1 MYKRSELILGPSDA
15 IQLVVLVILLA
26 LSAFFSSAE
35 TALTTV
41 NRLRVRALVDDGD
54 ARAIVLAKVIDDP
67 GKLLSAILIGNNI
80 VNISASSIATLL
92 ATNFFGNAGAGIAT
106 GVMTLLVLIFGEVTP
121 KTMASL
127 KAEKIALSY
136 AKTVYGIMFIFTPL
150 IFILDLLS
158 GGILRLFGI
167 DPDKRDDSVTEEDLR
182 TIVEA
187 GHEDGVLETE
197 EHKMIN
203 NVFDFGD
210 HQAKDIMVPRVDM
223 CFLKLDA
230 TYEDFMKIYREEKF
244 TRIPVYEETRDNV
257 IGILNVKDLILY
269 DKDQEFHVKDFLR
282 EAYYTYEFKNTSEL
296 MMEMRKNSISIA
308 IVLDEY
314 GATAGLVTLEDLLE
328 EIVGDIRDEFDEA
341 EAEEVQQLGEQEYLV
356 EGACKLEDL
365 NDMIGLG
372 IESEDYDSIGGI
384 VIDAL
389 QHLPSEGEE
398 VTLENGTRLV
408 VEKID
413 KNRIEKVHIYLPEP
427 KTEEDEDDS
436 ETEK

>member
-1 MYKRSELILGPSDA
+1 MGPSNA

-41 NRLRVRALVDDGD
+41 NKLRIRGLVDDGD
-54 ARAIVLAKVIDDP
+54 ERAIILTKVTDDP

-92 ATNFFGNAGAGIAT
+92 ATDFWGNAGAGIAT
-106 GVMTLLVLIFGEVTP
+106 GVMTLLVLVFGEVTP
-121 KTMASL
+121 KTYASL
-127 KAEKIALSY
+127 QAEKIALKY
-136 AKTVYGIMFIFTPL
+136 AKIIYGIMFLFTPL
-150 IFILDLLS
+150 IFVLDLLS
-158 GGILRLFGI
+158 GGILRLLGI

-187 GHEDGVLETE
+187 GHEDGVLENE

-223 CFLKLDA
+223 CFLKLDS
-230 TYEDFMKIYREEKF
+230 TYEEFINIYKEEKF

-257 IGILNVKDLILY
+257 VGILNVKDLLLY
-269 DKDQEFHVKDFLR
+269 DKTQEFHVRDFLR

-296 MMEMRKNSISIA
+296 MVEMRKNSISIA

-328 EIVGDIRDEFDEA
+328 EIVGDIRDEFDDA
-341 EAEEVQQLGEQEYLV
+341 EAEEVQKLGEREYLV
-356 EGACKLEDL
+356 EGSCKLEDL

-372 IESEDYDSIGGI
+372 VESEDYDSIGGI

-389 QHLPSEGEE
+389 QHLPVEGED

-408 VEKID
+408 VEQVD
-413 KNRIEKVHIYLPEP
+413 KNRIEKVHIYLPELP
-427 KTEEDEDDS
+427 DEEECAES
-436 ETEK
+436 EA

>member
-1 MYKRSELILGPSDA
+1 MGPSDA
-15 IQLVVLVILLA
+15 IQLVVLIILLA

-41 NRLRVRALVDDGD
+41 NRLRVRALVDDGNEQ
-54 ARAIVLAKVIDDP
+54 AIVLAKVIDDP

-92 ATNFFGNAGAGIAT
+92 ATEFFGNAGAGIAT
-106 GVMTLLVLIFGEVTP
+106 GVMTLLVLIFGEITP

-127 KAEKIALSY
+127 KAEKIALNY
-136 AKTVYGIMFIFTPL
+136 AKTVYAIMVIFTPL
-150 IFILDLLS
+150 IFILDFLS
-158 GGILRLFGI
+158 GGILRLFGV

-187 GHEDGVLETE
+187 GHEDGVLEPE

-223 CFLKLDA
+223 CFLKLNA
-230 TYEDFMKIYREEKF
+230 TYEDFMNLYREEKF

-269 DKDQEFHVKDFLR
+269 DKSQEFHVKDFLR
-282 EAYYTYEFKNTSEL
+282 EAYYTYELKNTSEL

-314 GATAGLVTLEDLLE
+314 GATAGLVTLEDLIE

-341 EAEEVQQLGEQEYLV
+341 EAEEVQKLGEREYLV

-384 VIDAL
+384 VIEAL
-389 QHLPSEGEE
+389 QHLPSENEE
-398 VTLENGTRLV
+398 VTLENGTRLI

-413 KNRIEKVHIYLPEP
+413 KNRIEKLHIYLPEP
-427 KTEEDEDDS
+427 EDDS
-436 ETEK
+436 EENNSKVED

>member
-1 MYKRSELILGPSDA
+1 MGPSDA

-54 ARAIVLAKVIDDP
+54 ARAIILAKVIDDP

-92 ATNFFGNAGAGIAT
+92 ATKFFGSAGAGIAT

-230 TYEDFMKIYREEKF
+230 TYEDFMEIYREEKF

-328 EIVGDIRDEFDEA
+328 EIVGDIRDVFDES

-398 VTLENGTRLV
+398 VTLENGTRLI

-427 KTEEDEDDS
+427 KAEEDEDDS

>member
-1 MYKRSELILGPSDA
+1 MGPSDA
-15 IQLVVLVILLA
+15 IQIVVLVILLG

-41 NRLRVRALVDDGD
+41 NRLRVRAWVEEGD
-54 ARAIVLAKVIDDP
+54 KRAIILSKVIDDP

-92 ATNFFGNAGAGIAT
+92 ATEFWGNAGAGIAT
-106 GVMTLLVLIFGEVTP
+106 GVITLLVLIFGEITP

-136 AKTVYGIMFIFTPL
+136 AKVIYALMIVLTPL
-150 IFILDLLS
+150 IFILDILS

-167 DPDKRDDSVTEEDLR
+167 DPDHRDDSVTEEDLR

-187 GHEDGVLETE
+187 GHEDGVLENE
-197 EHKMIN
+197 EHMMIN
-203 NVFDFGD
+203 NVFDFAD
-210 HQAKDIMVPRVDM
+210 HQAKEIMVPRVDM

-230 TYEDFMKIYREEKF
+230 TYEEFMEIYKEEKF

-257 IGILNVKDLILY
+257 VGILNVKDLLLY
-269 DKDQEFHVKDFLR
+269 DKSQEFHVKDFLR
-282 EAYYTYEFKNTSEL
+282 EAYFTYEFKNTSEL
-296 MMEMRKNSISIA
+296 MVEMRKNSISIA

-314 GATAGLVTLEDLLE
+314 GSTAGLVTLEDLLE
-328 EIVGDIRDEFDEA
+328 EIVGDIRDEFDDA
-341 EAEEVQQLGEQEYLV
+341 EAEEVQKLGQGEYLV

-398 VTLENGTRLV
+398 VTLDNGTRLV
-408 VEKID
+408 VEKVD
-413 KNRIEKVHIYLPEP
+413 KNRIEKVHIYLRD
-427 KTEEDEDDS
+427 TEDEELTEMI
-436 ETEK
+436 ETAN

>member
-1 MYKRSELILGPSDA
+1 MGPSDA
-15 IQLVVLVILLA
+15 IQLVILVILLA

-54 ARAIVLAKVIDDP
+54 SRAIILSKVIDDP

-92 ATNFFGNAGAGIAT
+92 ATDFFGSAGAGIAT
-106 GVMTLLVLIFGEVTP
+106 GAMTLLVLIFGEITP

-127 KAEKIALSY
+127 KAEKISLKY
-136 AKTVYGIMFIFTPL
+136 AKIVYAIMIIFTPL

-158 GGILRLFGI
+158 GGILRLFGV

-230 TYEDFMKIYREEKF
+230 TYEDFMELYRAEKF

-257 IGILNVKDLILY
+257 VGILNVKDLLLY
-269 DKDQEFHVKDFLR
+269 DQDQEFHVKDFLR

-296 MMEMRKNSISIA
+296 MVEMRKNSISIA

-341 EAEEVQQLGEQEYLV
+341 EAEEVQKLGENEYLV
-356 EGACKLEDL
+356 EGSCKLEDL
-365 NDMIGLG
+365 NDMIDLG

-384 VIDAL
+384 AIDAL

-398 VTLENGTRLV
+398 VTLENGVRLI
-408 VEKID
+408 VEKVD
-413 KNRIEKVHIYLPEP
+413 KNRIEKVHLYLPE
-427 KTEEDEDDS
+427 KNSDEEESDETQDA
-436 ETEK
+436 

>member
-1 MYKRSELILGPSDA
+1 MGPSDA

-41 NRLRVRALVDDGD
+41 NRLRVRALVEEGDD
-54 ARAIVLAKVIDDP
+54 RAIVLSKVIDDP

-80 VNISASSIATLL
+80 VNISASSIATVL
-92 ATNFFGNAGAGIAT
+92 ATNLIGSAGAGIAT
-106 GVMTLLVLIFGEVTP
+106 GVMTFLVLIFGEITP

-136 AKTVYGIMFIFTPL
+136 AKIVYALMFVLTPL
-150 IFILDLLS
+150 IFILDFLS

-230 TYEDFMKIYREEKF
+230 TYEEFIEIYREEKF

-257 IGILNVKDLILY
+257 VGILNVKDLLLY
-269 DKDQEFHVKDFLR
+269 NPKEQEFHVKDFLR

-341 EAEEVQQLGEQEYLV
+341 EAEEVQQLGEREYLV

-384 VIDAL
+384 VIEAL
-389 QHLPSEGEE
+389 QHLPAEGEE
-398 VTLENGTRLV
+398 VTTENGTRLV

-427 KTEEDEDDS
+427 KSKEENEIS
-436 ETEK
+436 ETEES

>member
-1 MYKRSELILGPSDA
+1 MGPSDA

-92 ATNFFGNAGAGIAT
+92 ATKFFGSAGAGIAT

-136 AKTVYGIMFIFTPL
+136 AKTIYGIMFVFTPL

-158 GGILRLFGI
+158 GGLLRLLGV

-230 TYEDFMKIYREEKF
+230 TYEDFMEIYREDKF

-269 DKDQEFHVKDFLR
+269 DKNQEFHVKDFLR

-341 EAEEVQQLGEQEYLV
+341 EAEEVQQLGEREYLV

-398 VTLENGTRLV
+398 VTLDNGTRLI

-427 KTEEDEDDS
+427 KEDEDDVDS
-436 ETEK
+436 ETED

>member
-1 MYKRSELILGPSDA
+1 MGPSDA
-15 IQLVVLVILLA
+15 IQLVVLAILLS

-54 ARAIVLAKVIDDP
+54 PRAVILAKVIDDP

-80 VNISASSIATLL
+80 VNISASSL
-92 ATNFFGNAGAGIAT
+92 ATVLATKFFGDAGAGIAT
-106 GVMTLLVLIFGEVTP
+106 GIMTLLVLIFGEITP

-127 KAEKIALSY
+127 KAEKMALDY
-136 AKTVYGIMFIFTPL
+136 AKTVYAVMIVFTPL
-150 IFILDLLS
+150 IYILDFLS
-158 GGILRLFGI
+158 GGILRLFGV
-167 DPDKRDDSVTEEDLR
+167 DPDHRDDSVTEEDLR

-230 TYEDFMKIYREEKF
+230 TYEETMEVYKEEKF

-257 IGILNVKDLILY
+257 IGILNVKDLLLY
-269 DKDQEFHVKDFLR
+269 NKEQEFHVRDFLR
-282 EAYYTYEFKNTSEL
+282 EAYFTYEFKNTSEL

-341 EAEEVQQLGEQEYLV
+341 EAEEVQQLGEREYLV
-356 EGACKLEDL
+356 EGSCKLEDL

-384 VIDAL
+384 IIEAL
-389 QHLPSEGEE
+389 EHLPSEGEE
-398 VTLENGTRLV
+398 VTTENKVRLI
-408 VEKID
+408 VEKVD

-427 KTEEDEDDS
+427 ESIEEEADS
-436 ETEK
+436 EEEAEK

>member
-1 MYKRSELILGPSDA
+1 MGPSDA
-15 IQLVVLVILLA
+15 IQLVGLVILLA

-54 ARAIVLAKVIDDP
+54 ARAITLSKVIDDP

-92 ATNFFGNAGAGIAT
+92 ATDFFGSAGAGIAT
-106 GVMTLLVLIFGEVTP
+106 GAMTLLVLIFGEITP

-136 AKTVYGIMFIFTPL
+136 AKTIYAIMIIFTPL

-158 GGILRLFGI
+158 GGILRAFGI
-167 DPDKRDDSVTEEDLR
+167 DPDTRDDSVTEEDLR

-187 GHEDGVLETE
+187 GHEDGVLEPE

-210 HQAKDIMVPRVDM
+210 HQAKDIMVPRIDM
-223 CFLKLDA
+223 CFLSIDA
-230 TYEDFMKIYREEKF
+230 TYEEFMELYKEEKF
-244 TRIPVYEETRDNV
+244 TRIPVYEEVRDNV
-257 IGILNVKDLILY
+257 IGILNVKDLILFNPRE
-269 DKDQEFHVKDFLR
+269 QEFHVKDFLR
-282 EAYYTYEFKNTSEL
+282 KAYYTYEFKNTSEL
-296 MMEMRKNSISIA
+296 MVEMRKNSISIA

-314 GATAGLVTLEDLLE
+314 GATAGLVTLEDLIE

-341 EAEEVQQLGEQEYLV
+341 EAEEVQKLGELEYLV
-356 EGACKLEDL
+356 EGSCKLDDL

-384 VIDAL
+384 VIEAL
-389 QHLPSEGEE
+389 QHLPEEGEE
-398 VTLENGTRLV
+398 VTTENGIRLI

-413 KNRIEKVHIYLPEP
+413 KNRIEKVHIYLPEQEKDETAESSE
-427 KTEEDEDDS
+427 KTEI
-436 ETEK
+436 

>member
-1 MYKRSELILGPSDA
+1 MGPSDA

-92 ATNFFGNAGAGIAT
+92 ATKFFGSAGAGIAT

-136 AKTVYGIMFIFTPL
+136 AKTIYGIMFVFTPL

-158 GGILRLFGI
+158 GGLLRLLGV

-230 TYEDFMKIYREEKF
+230 TYEDFMEIYREEKF

-269 DKDQEFHVKDFLR
+269 DKNQEFHVKDFLR

-341 EAEEVQQLGEQEYLV
+341 EAEEVQQLGEREYLV

-398 VTLENGTRLV
+398 VTLDNGTRLI

-427 KTEEDEDDS
+427 KEDEDDVDS
-436 ETEK
+436 ETED

>member
-1 MYKRSELILGPSDA
+1 MGPSDA

-80 VNISASSIATLL
+80 VNISASSIATVL
-92 ATNFFGNAGAGIAT
+92 ATNFFGSAGAGIAT
-106 GVMTLLVLIFGEVTP
+106 GIMTLLVLIFGEVTP

-127 KAEKIALSY
+127 KAEKIALNY
-136 AKTVYGIMFIFTPL
+136 AKIVYVIMVVFTPL

-230 TYEDFMKIYREEKF
+230 TYEDFMEIYREEKF

-314 GATAGLVTLEDLLE
+314 GATAGLVTLEDLIE

>member
-1 MYKRSELILGPSDA
+1 MGPSDA

-54 ARAIVLAKVIDDP
+54 ARAITLSKVIDDP

-92 ATNFFGNAGAGIAT
+92 ATEFFGSAGAGIAT

-136 AKTVYGIMFIFTPL
+136 ARTIYALMVILTPL
-150 IFILDLLS
+150 ILILDLLS
-158 GGILRLFGI
+158 GGILRLFGV

-187 GHEDGVLETE
+187 GHEDGVLEPE

-230 TYEDFMKIYREEKF
+230 TYEDFMELYRAEKF

-257 IGILNVKDLILY
+257 IGILNVKDLLLY
-269 DKDQEFHVKDFLR
+269 DRNQEFHVKDFLR

-296 MMEMRKNSISIA
+296 LMEMRKNSISIA

-314 GATAGLVTLEDLLE
+314 GATVGLVTLEDLLE
-328 EIVGDIRDEFDEA
+328 EIVGDIRDEFDDA
-341 EAEEVQQLGEQEYLV
+341 EAEEVQKLGDNEYLV

-389 QHLPSEGEE
+389 QHLPVENEE
-398 VTLENGTRLV
+398 VTLENGVRLI
-408 VEKID
+408 VEKVD
-413 KNRIEKVHIYLPEP
+413 KNRIEKVHIYLPE
-427 KTEEDEDDS
+427 TQIGESD
-436 ETEK
+436 TEKAFE

>member
-1 MYKRSELILGPSDA
+1 MGPSDA

-54 ARAIVLAKVIDDP
+54 ARAITLSKVIDDP

-92 ATNFFGNAGAGIAT
+92 ATEFFGNAGAGIAT

-127 KAEKIALSY
+127 KAEKMALSY
-136 AKTVYGIMFIFTPL
+136 AGAIYVLMFILTPL
-150 IFILDLLS
+150 ILILDLLS
-158 GGILRLFGI
+158 GGILRLFGV

-230 TYEDFMKIYREEKF
+230 TYEDFMELYKSEKF

-257 IGILNVKDLILY
+257 IGILNVKDLLLY
-269 DKDQEFHVKDFLR
+269 DRNQEFHVKDFLR

-296 MMEMRKNSISIA
+296 MVEMRKNSISIA

-341 EAEEVQQLGEQEYLV
+341 EAEEVQKIGDNEYLV

-372 IESEDYDSIGGI
+372 VESEDYDSIGGI

-389 QHLPSEGEE
+389 QHLPVENEE
-398 VTLENGTRLV
+398 VTLENGVRLV
-408 VEKID
+408 VEKVD
-413 KNRIEKVHIYLPEP
+413 KNRIEKVHIYLPE
-427 KTEEDEDDS
+427 TNTDENN
-436 ETEK
+436 TEKILE

>member
-1 MYKRSELILGPSDA
+1 MGPSDA
-15 IQLVVLVILLA
+15 IQLTALVILLA

-54 ARAIVLAKVIDDP
+54 ARAIILSKVIDDP
-67 GKLLSAILIGNNI
+67 GKLLSALLIGNNI
-80 VNISASSIATLL
+80 VNISASSL
-92 ATNFFGNAGAGIAT
+92 ATVLATDFFGSAGAGIAT
-106 GVMTLLVLIFGEVTP
+106 GAMTLLVLIFGEITP

-127 KAEKIALSY
+127 RAEKISLSY
-136 AKTVYGIMFIFTPL
+136 AKIVYALMFMFTPL
-150 IFILDLLS
+150 IFILDILS
-158 GGILRLFGI
+158 GGILRLFGV

-223 CFLKLDA
+223 CFLKLNA
-230 TYEDFMKIYREEKF
+230 TYEDFVNLYREEKF
-244 TRIPVYEETRDNV
+244 TRIPVYEDTRDNV

-269 DKDQEFHVKDFLR
+269 DKTQEFHVKDYLR
-282 EAYYTYEFKNTSEL
+282 EAYYTYELKNTSEL
-296 MMEMRKNSISIA
+296 MVEMRKNSISIA

-328 EIVGDIRDEFDEA
+328 EIVGDIRDEYDEA
-341 EAEEVQQLGEQEYLV
+341 EAEEVIQLGEREYLV
-356 EGACKLEDL
+356 EGSCKLEDL

-389 QHLPSEGEE
+389 QHLPEENEE
-398 VTLENGTRLV
+398 VTLDCGIRLI
-408 VEKID
+408 VEQIE

-427 KTEEDEDDS
+427 EENPEEDSLEAD
-436 ETEK
+436 

>member
-1 MYKRSELILGPSDA
+1 MGPSDA
-15 IQLVVLVILLA
+15 IQLAVLVILLA

-54 ARAIVLAKVIDDP
+54 ARAIILAKVIDDP

-80 VNISASSIATLL
+80 VNISASSIATVL
-92 ATNFFGNAGAGIAT
+92 ATNFFGSAGAGIAT
-106 GVMTLLVLIFGEVTP
+106 GIMTLLVLIFGEVTP

-127 KAEKIALSY
+127 KAERIALSY
-136 AKTVYGIMFIFTPL
+136 AKIVYVIMVVFTPL

-230 TYEDFMKIYREEKF
+230 TYEEFIEIYREEKF

-257 IGILNVKDLILY
+257 VGILNVKDLLLY
-269 DKDQEFHVKDFLR
+269 NPKEQEFHVKDFLR

-314 GATAGLVTLEDLLE
+314 GATAVLVTLEDLLE

-341 EAEEVQQLGEQEYLV
+341 EAEEVQQLGEREYLV

-384 VIDAL
+384 VIEAL
-389 QHLPSEGEE
+389 QHLPAEGEE
-398 VTLENGTRLV
+398 VTTENGTRLV

-427 KTEEDEDDS
+427 KSKEENEIS
-436 ETEK
+436 ETEES

>member
-1 MYKRSELILGPSDA
+1 MGPSDA
-15 IQLVVLVILLA
+15 IQLAVLVILLA

-41 NRLRVRALVDDGD
+41 NRLRVRSLVDEGNS
-54 ARAIVLAKVIDDP
+54 RAIILSKVIDDP
-67 GKLLSAILIGNNI
+67 GKLLSAILIGNNV
-80 VNISASSIATLL
+80 VNISASSIATVL
-92 ATNFFGNAGAGIAT
+92 ATNFFESSGAGIAT
-106 GVMTLLVLIFGEVTP
+106 GIMTLLVLIFGEVTP

-127 KAEKIALSY
+127 KAEKMALKY
-136 AKTVYGIMFIFTPL
+136 AKIIYLLMFVLTPF

-158 GGILRLFGI
+158 GGILRMFGV

-210 HQAKDIMVPRVDM
+210 HQAKELMVPRVDM
-223 CFLKLDA
+223 CFLKVTA
-230 TYEDFMKIYREEKF
+230 TFEDFMDLYRKEKF

-257 IGILNVKDLILY
+257 IGILNVKDLLLY
-269 DKDQEFHVKDFLR
+269 DRNEEFHVRDFLR
-282 EAYYTYEFKNTSEL
+282 EAYYTYELKNTSEL
-296 MMEMRKNSISIA
+296 LMEMRKNSISIA

-341 EAEEVQQLGEQEYLV
+341 EAEEVQKLGEGEYLV
-356 EGACKLEDL
+356 EGSCKLEDL

-384 VIDAL
+384 VIEEL

-398 VTLENGTRLV
+398 VTTEGGVRLI
-408 VEKID
+408 VEKVD
-413 KNRIEKVHIYLPEP
+413 KNRIEKVHIYLPDPESD
-427 KTEEDEDDS
+427 TEADDS
-436 ETEK
+436 ETEE

>member
-1 MYKRSELILGPSDA
+1 MGPSDA
-15 IQLVVLVILLA
+15 IQLTILVILLA

-54 ARAIVLAKVIDDP
+54 ARAITLSKVIDDP

-92 ATNFFGNAGAGIAT
+92 ATNFFGSAGAGIAT

-127 KAEKIALSY
+127 KAEQIALKY
-136 AKTVYGIMFIFTPL
+136 AKIIYVIMIVFTPL

-167 DPDKRDDSVTEEDLR
+167 DPDHRDDSVTEEDLR

-230 TYEDFMKIYREEKF
+230 TYEDFMELYKREKF

-257 IGILNVKDLILY
+257 IGILNVKDLLLY
-269 DKDQEFHVKDFLR
+269 DQDQEFHVKDFLR
-282 EAYYTYEFKNTSEL
+282 KAYYTYEFKNTSEL
-296 MMEMRKNSISIA
+296 MVEMRKNSISIA

-328 EIVGDIRDEFDEA
+328 EIVGDIRDEFDDA
-341 EAEEVQQLGEQEYLV
+341 EAEEVQKLGENEYLV

-372 IESEDYDSIGGI
+372 IESEDYDSIGG
-384 VIDAL
+384 VAIDAL
-389 QHLPSEGEE
+389 QHLPGEGEE
-398 VTLENGTRLV
+398 VTLENGVRLI
-408 VEKID
+408 VEKVD
-413 KNRIEKVHIYLPEP
+413 KNRIEKVHLYLPE
-427 KTEEDEDDS
+427 KISDIEETEE
-436 ETEK
+436 TENT

>member
-92 ATNFFGNAGAGIAT
+92 ATKFFGSAGAGIAT

-136 AKTVYGIMFIFTPL
+136 AKTIYGIMFVFTPL

-158 GGILRLFGI
+158 GGLLRLLGV

-230 TYEDFMKIYREEKF
+230 TYEDFMEIYREEKF

-269 DKDQEFHVKDFLR
+269 DKNQEFHVKDFLR

-341 EAEEVQQLGEQEYLV
+341 EAEEVQQLGEREYLV

-398 VTLENGTRLV
+398 VTLDNGTRLI

-427 KTEEDEDDS
+427 KEDEDDVDS
-436 ETEK
+436 ETED

>member
-1 MYKRSELILGPSDA
+1 MGPSDA
-15 IQLVVLVILLA
+15 IQLVVLIILLA

-41 NRLRVRALVDDGD
+41 NRLRVRALVEEGDD
-54 ARAIVLAKVIDDP
+54 RAIVLSKVIDDP

-80 VNISASSIATLL
+80 VNISASSIATVL
-92 ATNFFGNAGAGIAT
+92 ATNLIGSAGAGIAT
-106 GVMTLLVLIFGEVTP
+106 GVMTFLVLIFGEITP

-136 AKTVYGIMFIFTPL
+136 AKIVYALMFVLTPL
-150 IFILDLLS
+150 IFILDFLS

-187 GHEDGVLETE
+187 GHEDGVIETE

-230 TYEDFMKIYREEKF
+230 TYEEFIEIYREEKF

-257 IGILNVKDLILY
+257 VGILNVKDLLLY
-269 DKDQEFHVKDFLR
+269 NPKEQEFHVKDFLR

-341 EAEEVQQLGEQEYLV
+341 EAEEVQQLGEREYLV

-384 VIDAL
+384 VIEAL
-389 QHLPSEGEE
+389 QHLPAEGEE
-398 VTLENGTRLV
+398 VTTENGTRLV

-427 KTEEDEDDS
+427 KSKEENEIS
-436 ETEK
+436 ETEES

>member
-1 MYKRSELILGPSDA
+1 MGPSDA
-15 IQLVVLVILLA
+15 IQLTILVILLA

-54 ARAIVLAKVIDDP
+54 ARAITLSKVIDDP

-92 ATNFFGNAGAGIAT
+92 ATNFFGSAGAGIAT

-127 KAEKIALSY
+127 KAEQIALKY
-136 AKTVYGIMFIFTPL
+136 AKIIYVIMIVFTPL

-167 DPDKRDDSVTEEDLR
+167 DPDHRDDSVTEEDLR

-230 TYEDFMKIYREEKF
+230 TYEDFMELYKREKF

-257 IGILNVKDLILY
+257 IGILNVKDLLLY
-269 DKDQEFHVKDFLR
+269 DQDQEFHVKDFLR
-282 EAYYTYEFKNTSEL
+282 KAYYTYEFKNTSEL
-296 MMEMRKNSISIA
+296 MVEMRKNSISIA

-328 EIVGDIRDEFDEA
+328 EIVGDIRDEFDDA
-341 EAEEVQQLGEQEYLV
+341 EAEEVQKLGENEYLV

-372 IESEDYDSIGGI
+372 IESEDYDSIGG
-384 VIDAL
+384 VAIDAL
-389 QHLPSEGEE
+389 QHLPGEGEE
-398 VTLENGTRLV
+398 VTLENGVRLI
-408 VEKID
+408 VEKVD
-413 KNRIEKVHIYLPEP
+413 KNRIEKVHLYLPE
-427 KTEEDEDDS
+427 KVSDIEETEE
-436 ETEK
+436 TENT

>member
-1 MYKRSELILGPSDA
+1 MGPSDA
-15 IQLVVLVILLA
+15 IQFVILVILLA

-41 NRLRVRALVDDGD
+41 NRLRVRALVDEGD
-54 ARAIVLAKVIDDP
+54 ARAIILSKVIDDP

-92 ATNFFGNAGAGIAT
+92 ATIFFGSAGAGIAT
-106 GVMTLLVLIFGEVTP
+106 GAMTLLVLIFGEVTP

-127 KAEKIALSY
+127 KAEKISLSY
-136 AKTVYGIMFIFTPL
+136 AKIIYAIMIAFTPL
-150 IFILDLLS
+150 IFILDFLS
-158 GGILRLFGI
+158 GGILRLLGV

-187 GHEDGVLETE
+187 GHEDGVLEPE

-230 TYEDFMKIYREEKF
+230 TYEDFTELYKEEKF

-257 IGILNVKDLILY
+257 IGIINVKDLILFNPEE
-269 DKDQEFHVKDFLR
+269 QEFHVSDYLR
-282 EAYYTYEFKNTSEL
+282 KAYYTYEFKNTSEL

-328 EIVGDIRDEFDEA
+328 EIVGDIRDEYDEA
-341 EAEEVQQLGEQEYLV
+341 EAEEVLQLGENEYLV
-356 EGACKLEDL
+356 EGACKLDDL
-365 NDMIGLG
+365 NDKIGLG

-384 VIDAL
+384 VIEAL
-389 QHLPSEGEE
+389 QHLPEEGEE
-398 VTLENGTRLV
+398 VTTENGTRLI

-427 KTEEDEDDS
+427 ENVEEETTEDEA
-436 ETEK
+436 

>member
-1 MYKRSELILGPSDA
+1 MGPSDA
-15 IQLVVLVILLA
+15 IQFVVLVILLA

-41 NRLRVRALVDDGD
+41 NRLRVRALVDEGD
-54 ARAIVLAKVIDDP
+54 ARAIILSKVIDDP

-92 ATNFFGNAGAGIAT
+92 ATEFFGSAGAGIAT
-106 GVMTLLVLIFGEVTP
+106 GAMTLLVLIFGEVTP

-127 KAEKIALSY
+127 KAEKISLSY
-136 AKTVYGIMFIFTPL
+136 AKIIYAIMIAFTPL

-158 GGILRLFGI
+158 GGILRLFGV

-187 GHEDGVLETE
+187 GHEDGVLEPE

-230 TYEDFMKIYREEKF
+230 TYEDFTELYKEEKF

-257 IGILNVKDLILY
+257 IGIINVKDLILFNPEE
-269 DKDQEFHVKDFLR
+269 QEFHVSDYLR
-282 EAYYTYEFKNTSEL
+282 KAYYTYEFKNTSEL

-328 EIVGDIRDEFDEA
+328 EIVGDIRDEYDEA
-341 EAEEVQQLGEQEYLV
+341 EAEEVLQLGENEYLV
-356 EGACKLEDL
+356 EGACKLDDL
-365 NDMIGLG
+365 NDKIGLG

-384 VIDAL
+384 VIEAL
-389 QHLPSEGEE
+389 QHLPEEGEE
-398 VTLENGTRLV
+398 VTTENGTRLI

-427 KTEEDEDDS
+427 ENVEEETTEDEA
-436 ETEK
+436 

>member
-1 MYKRSELILGPSDA
+1 MGPSDA
-15 IQLVVLVILLA
+15 IQLVILVILLA

-41 NRLRVRALVDDGD
+41 NRLRVRALVDDGNEQ
-54 ARAIVLAKVIDDP
+54 AIVLAKVIDDP

-92 ATNFFGNAGAGIAT
+92 ATEFFGNAGAGIAT
-106 GVMTLLVLIFGEVTP
+106 GVMTLLVLIFGEITP

-127 KAEKIALSY
+127 KAEKIALNY
-136 AKTVYGIMFIFTPL
+136 AKTIYAIMVIFTPL
-150 IFILDLLS
+150 IFILDFLS
-158 GGILRLFGI
+158 GGILRLFGV

-187 GHEDGVLETE
+187 GHEDGVLEPE

-223 CFLKLDA
+223 CFLKLNA
-230 TYEDFMKIYREEKF
+230 TYEDFMNLYREEKF

-269 DKDQEFHVKDFLR
+269 DKSQEFHVKDFLR
-282 EAYYTYEFKNTSEL
+282 EAYYTYELKNTSEL

-314 GATAGLVTLEDLLE
+314 GATAGLVTLEDLIE

-341 EAEEVQQLGEQEYLV
+341 EAEEVQKLGEREYLV

-384 VIDAL
+384 VIEAL
-389 QHLPSEGEE
+389 QHLPSENEE
-398 VTLENGTRLV
+398 VTLENGTRLI

-413 KNRIEKVHIYLPEP
+413 KNRIEKLHIYLPEP
-427 KTEEDEDDS
+427 EDDS
-436 ETEK
+436 EENNSKVED

>member
-1 MYKRSELILGPSDA
+1 MGPSDA

-54 ARAIVLAKVIDDP
+54 ARAIILAKVVDDP

-80 VNISASSIATLL
+80 VNISASSIATVL
-92 ATNFFGNAGAGIAT
+92 ATNFFGSAGAGIAT
-106 GVMTLLVLIFGEVTP
+106 GIMTLLVLIFGEVTP

-136 AKTVYGIMFIFTPL
+136 AKIVYVIMVVFTPL

-314 GATAGLVTLEDLLE
+314 GATAGLVTLEDLIE

-398 VTLENGTRLV
+398 VTLESGTRLV

-427 KTEEDEDDS
+427 KAEEDEEDS
-436 ETEK
+436 ATEK

>member
-1 MYKRSELILGPSDA
+1 MGPSDA

-54 ARAIVLAKVIDDP
+54 ACAIILAKVIDDP

-80 VNISASSIATLL
+80 VNISASSIATVL
-92 ATNFFGNAGAGIAT
+92 ATNFFGSAGAGIAT
-106 GVMTLLVLIFGEVTP
+106 GIMTLLVLIFGEVTP

-136 AKTVYGIMFIFTPL
+136 AKIVYVIMVVFTPL

>member
-1 MYKRSELILGPSDA
+1 MGPSDA
-15 IQLVVLVILLA
+15 IQIVVLVILLG

-41 NRLRVRALVDDGD
+41 NRLRVRAWVEEGD
-54 ARAIVLAKVIDDP
+54 KRAIILSKVIDDP

-92 ATNFFGNAGAGIAT
+92 ATEFWGNAGAGIAT
-106 GVMTLLVLIFGEVTP
+106 GVITLLVLIFGEITP

-127 KAEKIALSY
+127 KAEKISLNY
-136 AKTVYGIMFIFTPL
+136 AKVIYGLMVVLTPL
-150 IFILDLLS
+150 IFILDILS
-158 GGILRLFGI
+158 GGILRLFGV
-167 DPDKRDDSVTEEDLR
+167 DPDHRDDSVTEEDLR

-187 GHEDGVLETE
+187 GHEDGVLENE
-197 EHKMIN
+197 EHMMIN
-203 NVFDFGD
+203 NVFDFAD
-210 HQAKDIMVPRVDM
+210 HQAKEIMVPRVDM
-223 CFLKLDA
+223 CFLSLDA
-230 TYEDFMKIYREEKF
+230 TYEDFMEIYKQEKF

-257 IGILNVKDLILY
+257 VGILNVKDLLLY
-269 DKDQEFHVKDFLR
+269 DKSQEFHVKDFLR
-282 EAYYTYEFKNTSEL
+282 EAYFTYEFKNTSEL
-296 MMEMRKNSISIA
+296 MVEMRKNSISIA

-314 GATAGLVTLEDLLE
+314 GSTAGLVTLEDLLE

-341 EAEEVQQLGEQEYLV
+341 EAEEVQKIGQGEYLV
-356 EGACKLEDL
+356 EGSSKLEDL

-408 VEKID
+408 VEKVD
-413 KNRIEKVHIYLPEP
+413 KNRIEKVHIYLPLAE
-427 KTEEDEDDS
+427 S
-436 ETEK
+436 EQDTANSQIPN

>member
-1 MYKRSELILGPSDA
+1 MGPSDA
-15 IQLVVLVILLA
+15 IQLVVLVILLM

-41 NRLRVRALVDDGD
+41 NRLRVRALVDEGD
-54 ARAIVLAKVIDDP
+54 ERAIVLAKVIDDP

-80 VNISASSIATLL
+80 VNISASSIATVL
-92 ATNFFGNAGAGIAT
+92 ATNLIGSAGAGIAT

-136 AKTVYGIMFIFTPL
+136 AKIIYAIMFVCTPL

-158 GGILRLFGI
+158 GGLLRLIGV

-197 EHKMIN
+197 EHKIIN

-210 HQAKDIMVPRVDM
+210 HQAKDIMVPRIDM

-230 TYEDFMKIYREEKF
+230 TYEEFIEIYKEEKF

-257 IGILNVKDLILY
+257 IGILNVKDLLLY
-269 DKDQEFHVKDFLR
+269 NPNEQEFHVKDFLR

-341 EAEEVQQLGEQEYLV
+341 EAEEIQQLGEKEYLV

-365 NDMIGLG
+365 NDKIGLG

-384 VIDAL
+384 VIEAL

-398 VTLENGTRLV
+398 VTTENGIRLV
-408 VEKID
+408 VEKVD
-413 KNRIEKVHIYLPEP
+413 KNRIEKVHIYLPEAQNVQSEDLSI
-427 KTEEDEDDS
+427 EED
-436 ETEK
+436 

>member
-1 MYKRSELILGPSDA
+1 MGPSDA

-54 ARAIVLAKVIDDP
+54 ARAITLSKVIDDP

-92 ATNFFGNAGAGIAT
+92 ATSFFGSAGAGIAT
-106 GVMTLLVLIFGEVTP
+106 GVMTFLVLIFGEVTP

-127 KAEKIALSY
+127 KSEKMALKY
-136 AKTVYGIMFIFTPL
+136 ANIIYVIMIVFTPL

-158 GGILRLFGI
+158 GGILRLFGV

-223 CFLKLDA
+223 CFLKLNA
-230 TYEDFMKIYREEKF
+230 SYEDFMELYKKEKF

-257 IGILNVKDLILY
+257 IGILNVKDLLLY
-269 DKDQEFHVKDFLR
+269 DQDQEFHVKDFLR
-282 EAYYTYEFKNTSEL
+282 KAYYTYEFKNTSEL
-296 MMEMRKNSISIA
+296 MVEMRKNSISIA

-341 EAEEVQQLGEQEYLV
+341 EAEEVQQLGENEYLV

-372 IESEDYDSIGGI
+372 IESEDYDSIGG
-384 VIDAL
+384 VAIDAL

-398 VTLENGTRLV
+398 VTLENGVRLI
-408 VEKID
+408 VEKVD
-413 KNRIEKVHIYLPEP
+413 KNRIEKVHLYLPES
-427 KTEEDEDDS
+427 KAEEEEAEEDIDS
-436 ETEK
+436 

>member
-1 MYKRSELILGPSDA
+1 MGPSDA

-230 TYEDFMKIYREEKF
+230 TYEDFMEIYREEKF

-408 VEKID
+408 VVKID
-413 KNRIEKVHIYLPEP
+413 KNRIEKVHIYLPDP

>member
-1 MYKRSELILGPSDA
+1 MGPSDA

-230 TYEDFMKIYREEKF
+230 TYEDFMEIYREEKF

-398 VTLENGTRLV
+398 VTLESGTRLV

-436 ETEK
+436 ETEN

>member
-1 MYKRSELILGPSDA
+1 MGPSDA

>member
-1 MYKRSELILGPSDA
+1 MGPSDA
-15 IQLVVLVILLA
+15 IQLAILVILLM

-41 NRLRVRALVDDGD
+41 NRLRVRAWVDEGD
-54 ARAIVLAKVIDDP
+54 KRAIILSKVIDDP

-92 ATNFFGNAGAGIAT
+92 ATKFWGSAGAGIAT
-106 GVMTLLVLIFGEVTP
+106 GVITLLVLIFGEITP

-127 KAEKIALSY
+127 KAEQIALNY
-136 AKTVYGIMFIFTPL
+136 AKIIYLLMTVLTPL
-150 IFILDLLS
+150 IFVLDILS

-167 DPDKRDDSVTEEDLR
+167 DPNHRDDSVTEEDLR

-187 GHEDGVLETE
+187 GHEDGVLEPE

-203 NVFDFGD
+203 NVFDFSE
-210 HQAKDIMVPRVDM
+210 HQAKDIMIPRIDM
-223 CFLKLDA
+223 CFLSLDA
-230 TYEDFMKIYREEKF
+230 TYEEFIKIYREDKF

-269 DKDQEFHVKDFLR
+269 DKTQEFHVRDFLR

-296 MMEMRKNSISIA
+296 MVEMRKNSISLA

-328 EIVGDIRDEFDEA
+328 EIVGDIRDEFDES
-341 EAEEVQQLGEQEYLV
+341 EAEEVQQLGEREYLV
-356 EGACKLEDL
+356 EGYCKLEDL

-384 VIDAL
+384 VIEAL
-389 QHLPSEGEE
+389 QHLPMEGEE
-398 VTLENGTRLV
+398 VTLENGTRLI

-427 KTEEDEDDS
+427 NSEASESGSEIEE
-436 ETEK
+436 

>member
-1 MYKRSELILGPSDA
+1 MGPSDA
-15 IQLVVLVILLA
+15 IQLVVLVVLLA

-41 NRLRVRALVDDGD
+41 NRLRVRALVDEGD
-54 ARAIVLAKVIDDP
+54 SRAIILSKVIDDP

-92 ATNFFGNAGAGIAT
+92 ATRFFGNAGAGIAT
-106 GVMTLLVLIFGEVTP
+106 GAMTLLVLIFGEVTP

-127 KAEKIALSY
+127 KAEKIALGY
-136 AKTVYGIMFIFTPL
+136 AKTVYTLMFLLTPL
-150 IFILDLLS
+150 IFILDFLS
-158 GGILRLFGI
+158 GSLLRLMGV

-187 GHEDGVLETE
+187 GHEDGVLEPE

-223 CFLKLDA
+223 CFLSIDA
-230 TYEDFMKIYREEKF
+230 SYEDFVNIYREEKF

-257 IGILNVKDLILY
+257 IGILNVKDLILF
-269 DKDQEFHVKDFLR
+269 DKSQEFHVKDFLR

-296 MMEMRKNSISIA
+296 LMEMRKNSISIA

-341 EAEEVQQLGEQEYLV
+341 EAEEVQQLAEREYLV
-356 EGACKLEDL
+356 EKECCEQICPSRSDL
-365 NDMIGLG
+365 FDGTPGTAFPTKTVITPCTQKGLA
-372 IESEDYDSIGGI
+372 Y
-384 VIDAL
+384 VYTAAA
-389 QHLPSEGEE
+389 
-398 VTLENGTRLV
+398 R
-408 VEKID
+408 
-413 KNRIEKVHIYLPEP
+413 
-427 KTEEDEDDS
+427 
-436 ETEK
+436 

>member
-1 MYKRSELILGPSDA
+1 MGPSDA
-15 IQLVVLVILLA
+15 IQLVILFILLA

-92 ATNFFGNAGAGIAT
+92 ATKFFGSAGAGIAT

-127 KAEKIALSY
+127 KAEKIALGY
-136 AKTVYGIMFIFTPL
+136 AKTVYGIMLVFTPL
-150 IFILDLLS
+150 IWILDLLS
-158 GGILRLFGI
+158 GGLLRLMGI

-203 NVFDFGD
+203 NVFHFGD

-223 CFLKLDA
+223 CILKLNA
-230 TYEDFMKIYREEKF
+230 TYEDFLELYREEKF

-257 IGILNVKDLILY
+257 IGILNVKDLLLY
-269 DKDQEFHVKDFLR
+269 DRSQEFHVRDFLR

-296 MMEMRKNSISIA
+296 MVEMRKNSINIA

-341 EAEEVQQLGEQEYLV
+341 EAEEVQQLGEREYLV

-389 QHLPSEGEE
+389 QHLPTDGEE
-398 VTLENGTRLV
+398 VTLENGTRLAV
-408 VEKID
+408 VKVD

-427 KTEEDEDDS
+427 
-436 ETEK
+436 ETETSEEEPAE

>member
-230 TYEDFMKIYREEKF
+230 TFEEFMEIYREEKF

>member
-1 MYKRSELILGPSDA
+1 MGPSDA

-41 NRLRVRALVDDGD
+41 NRLRVRALVDEGD
-54 ARAIVLAKVIDDP
+54 AQAIILAKIIDDP

-92 ATNFFGNAGAGIAT
+92 ATDFFGSAGAGIAT
-106 GVMTLLVLIFGEVTP
+106 GAMTLLVLIFGEVTP

-127 KAEKIALSY
+127 KAEKIALRY
-136 AKTVYGIMFIFTPL
+136 AKTIYLIMVIFTPL
-150 IFILDLLS
+150 IFVLDLLS

-167 DPDKRDDSVTEEDLR
+167 DPNKRDDSVTEEDLR

-230 TYEDFMKIYREEKF
+230 TYEEFTELYKEEKF

-257 IGILNVKDLILY
+257 IGILNVKDLILFNPRE
-269 DKDQEFHVKDFLR
+269 QEFHVSDYLR
-282 EAYYTYEFKNTSEL
+282 KAYYTYEFKKTSEL

-328 EIVGDIRDEFDEA
+328 EIVGDIRDEYDEA
-341 EAEEVQQLGEQEYLV
+341 EAEEIQQLGDKEYLV
-356 EGACKLEDL
+356 EGACKLDDL
-365 NDMIGLG
+365 DDKIGLG

-384 VIDAL
+384 VIEAL
-389 QHLPSEGEE
+389 QHLPEEGEE
-398 VTLENGTRLV
+398 VTTENGTRLV

-413 KNRIEKVHIYLPEP
+413 KNRIEKVHIYLPESDHC
-427 KTEEDEDDS
+427 EDAPEDMES
-436 ETEK
+436 